1 MEQILNILKSDPCD
15 INLEELKQRVEEFYR
30 NNGRHSYSKISA
42 FIYNCEKGDI
52 EYITENLNNLYQI
65 MTRAQSEYVSNVS
78 KLVDH
83 IELEDQR
90 ESHIQEIYMDSI
102 QKKMSIQR
110 KITKAEF
117 ERQKYD
123 LDKKLKD
130 NKDNLEIEYRSQRQK
145 IEGLNNNIVSV
156 LGIFGAI
163 IMAFFG
169 GLSFLGGV
177 LDNMHNVSAYRL
189 SFIGALYL
197 IGLFNI
203 IFLLFYCISKIIE
216 KPIHSNQA
224 SIKNCKKCTKNRN
237 PKCILEKYS
246 LVAYF
251 NLIGIALLGNIFILY
266 IIDKFNICAQIVEL
280 IGWNSQ
286 NGLLILS
293 TGACIYFIFII
304 IGNYIY
310 KTLKNKC
317 VNFFSSCNV
326 ENNDYSAIEMVASTT
341 DNFEVA
347 ID

>member
-224 SIKNCKKCTKNRN
+224 SIKNCKKCTKNHN

-266 IIDKFNICAQIVEL
+266 LIDKFNICAQIIES

-293 TGACIYFIFII
+293 IGAFIYSLFII
-304 IGNYIY
+304 LGYYIC
-310 KTLKNKC
+310 KNIKRKYDDLFTSC
-317 VNFFSSCNV
+317 SNNNCSEIENVSSM
-326 ENNDYSAIEMVASTT
+326 SS
-341 DNFEVA
+341 NFEVA
-347 ID
+347 AD

>member
-224 SIKNCKKCTKNRN
+224 SIKNCKKCTKNHN

-266 IIDKFNICAQIVEL
+266 IIDKFNICAQIIES

-293 TGACIYFIFII
+293 IGAFIYSLFII
-304 IGNYIY
+304 LGYYIC
-310 KTLKNKC
+310 KNIKRKYDDLFTSC
-317 VNFFSSCNV
+317 SNNNCSEIENVSSM
-326 ENNDYSAIEMVASTT
+326 SS
-341 DNFEVA
+341 NFEVA
-347 ID
+347 AD